1 MISNHRWECFA
12 SYTLAVL
19 NATDHGA
26 DLSRESWHRFSS
38 KPSRQQT
45 RPLSSSSHG
54 WADFTSAAQVGI
66 SPGPVVISP
75 APSQRAGPSP
85 WEE

>member
-54 WADFTSAAQVGI
+54 WADFTSAAQVVTL
-66 SPGPVVISP
+66 SALLS
-75 APSQRAGPSP
+75 
-85 WEE
+85 

>member
-38 KPSRQQT
+38 KPSRAADAAAVFQQ
-45 RPLSSSSHG
+45 
-54 WADFTSAAQVGI
+54 
-66 SPGPVVISP
+66 
-75 APSQRAGPSP
+75 P
-85 WEE
+85 WLG

>member
-26 DLSRESWHRFSS
+26 DLARESWHRFSS

-54 WADFTSAAQVGI
+54 WADFTSAAQV
-66 SPGPVVISP
+66 VTLP
-75 APSQRAGPSP
+75 ALLS
-85 WEE
+85 